1 MPKIIH
7 FSGRDWT
14 VKSSEEPV
22 GPGPS
27 FFSDSNESV
36 WVDGNGFLHLKI
48 RYINGH
54 WNSAEV
60 VTT

>member
-27 FFSDSNESV
+27 FFSDSNEMFGLMVMDFSTSKL
-36 WVDGNGFLHLKI
+36 DTSTAIGILLK
-48 RYINGH
+48 
-54 WNSAEV
+54 
-60 VTT
+60 